1 MSTLVHSHIHTHS
14 PHTLSPHTYFPL
26 TDIPSQLR
34 LQALQLVML
43 LMPDENREAL
53 LSLLTFLKEVAEH
66 ADTNQMDANNLAV
79 CFSPTL
85 FSASSVPKLSP
96 IAHRGSF
103 RRTVVNHS
111 PNLATNREITEAV
124 VSICFWP
131 SFQGPSLYVKLQA
144 SSVRYPEIQ
153 FWNGYITP

>member
-1 MSTLVHSHIHTHS
+1 MWYMHNEYNAITSAKIGELIC
-14 PHTLSPHTYFPL
+14 
-26 TDIPSQLR
+26 
-34 LQALQLVML
+34 LQSCL
-43 LMPDENREAL
+43 P
-53 LSLLTFLKEVAEH
+53 
-66 ADTNQMDANNLAV
+66 QMDANNLAV

>member
-1 MSTLVHSHIHTHS
+1 MLVLASCISICSALSVALVTIMSTLVHSHIHTHS

-66 ADTNQMDANNLAV
+66 ADTNQVIQSTPESN
-79 CFSPTL
+79 
-85 FSASSVPKLSP
+85 
-96 IAHRGSF
+96 SF
-103 RRTVVNHS
+103 
-111 PNLATNREITEAV
+111 L
-124 VSICFWP
+124 
-131 SFQGPSLYVKLQA
+131 
-144 SSVRYPEIQ
+144 VRYSMGTASPSTLLERTGI
-153 FWNGYITP
+153 NTSRKCLAETPSRLWLVYSCLG